1 LLTFLPNL
9 LKATEKI
16 MNLKRLEISGFKSF
30 RDKVVLDFSQGV
42 TAVVGPNGCGK
53 SNVVDAIRWVM
64 GEQRVKAL
72 RGKKM
77 DDVVFNGSQDAS
89 PVSMA
94 EVTMTLAANGQGFTG
109 AYAEMTEVSITR
121 RVVLDG
127 DSEYFINRVSCRL
140 LDIKEFFMGT
150 GVGTRT
156 YSLVEQGSVANMVEA
171 KPEDRRLFIEDAAGI
186 SKYKSR
192 KDAAV
197 RKMEATKINVQRLN
211 DIIKEVKSQL
221 NAVTRQAKRA
231 EQYKEIKQRMR
242 DAEIALAL
250 QNYTE
255 LVERGTSLQAVRNEL
270 HDRDAAGRASLEA
283 KEALLEEMKARL
295 LENEELINKS
305 RQELYEVKNTIS
317 IKEKNIEFSRRRIAD
332 ASERKRKDAA
342 ETDLALAKKDRLLT
356 EIANLRKTA
365 AEADERIAV
374 LKLEH
379 DEARRNI
386 ESLIDADKEINSEL
400 EEKKIIYIDVVTEK
414 AKLKNMISTLTKSI
428 DDLRRRKER
437 ENREI
442 EEGGKRLLELTS
454 RLQAVNEALQSDEEE
469 LTSLQDK
476 KESAAESLEKTK
488 ADLQHVEERLAAIK
502 EESSVKNSRVDSLR
516 EFQEAY
522 KWSSEGIKEIIE
534 KQESRDKFYGV
545 VADHINVPREYEA
558 AVEAVLGDKL
568 QYVVVKSQEDGAKAI
583 DYLKNSQLG
592 RGSFV
597 PVELRGSA
605 ATTYSAEHLQEAE
618 PLLRKVDC
626 NDDFRQIAD
635 CLLGDVLITPT
646 ITAGINLWKK
656 NGFRGTFVT
665 PDGDT
670 ISPQG
675 VLTGGSGSAVEKSL
689 LSTKREIAELEADVE
704 KLAAELVACTNQ
716 RKKLVSLMAQWEEEL
731 TQVKN
736 RIHSIEIDI
745 NGRKKDSERFGD
757 EVERLKQTIAAFE
770 FNHQNIEAEETE
782 AAERL
787 RAVSDDIGRKDEEE
801 KTLNEVISIFNTR
814 RVQSR
819 AAIDEQERQATAKK
833 VLLATLEEKKES
845 GLRTMS
851 RLQNDISSIENEVR
865 MKKEE
870 MISCERQLAE
880 FAQTIEADQA
890 ALEELY
896 RDLSVR
902 ETVLAEKQ
910 AGKNREDE
918 ELKTRENE
926 IREVQKKLDE
936 LRNKINETEIKC
948 REVVLHGENL
958 KAALAEKH
966 NVALEELLPEFTP
979 LEQEKLAQLKTT
991 LESDKQKIDNFGEVN
1006 LLALNEYEEL
1016 DKRYQFLSAQIAD
1029 LNDSLSSLERTI
1041 MRINKISRSRFA
1053 ETFTAVNE
1061 CFKKVF
1067 AHIFPGGHGEL
1078 HLTDE
1083 SDLLET
1089 GVDISIQ
1096 IPGKR
1101 AQNVSLLSGGEK
1113 SLAAIALIFAIL
1125 MYRPTPFLVLDEVDA
1140 ALDDANTNLFNRLI
1154 KDISDKSQVVMI
1166 THNKSTM
1173 EVADRLFGVT
1183 MQKRGISSLVSVNLN

>member
-1 LLTFLPNL
+1 
-9 LKATEKI
+9 

-30 RDKVVLDFSQGV
+30 REKVVLDFSTGV
-42 TAVVGPNGCGK
+42 TAIVGPNGCGK

-77 DDVVFNGSQDAS
+77 EDVVFNGSQDAA

-94 EVTMTLAANGQGFTG
+94 EVTMTLAANGQSFTG
-109 AYAEMTEVSITR
+109 VYAELAEVSITR

-127 DSEYFINRVSCRL
+127 ESEYFINRAPCRL
-140 LDIKEFFMGT
+140 LDIREFFMGT
-150 GVGTRT
+150 GVGART
-156 YSLVEQGSVANMVEA
+156 YSLVEQGSVASMVEA

-197 RKMEATKINVQRLN
+197 RKMDATKVNLQRLN
-211 DIIKEVKSQL
+211 DIIREVKSQL

-231 EQYKEIKQRMR
+231 EQYKEIKQRIR
-242 DAEIALAL
+242 DAELTLAL
-250 QNYTE
+250 QSYKE
-255 LVERGTSLQAVRNEL
+255 LLEQGASMQDIRNEL
-270 HDRDAAGRASLEA
+270 HDRDAVERTNLEA
-283 KEALLEEMKARL
+283 KESLLEEMKAKL

-305 RQELYEVKNTIS
+305 RHELYEVKNSIN
-317 IKEKNIEFSRRRIAD
+317 IKEKNIEFSRRRISD
-332 ASERKRKDAA
+332 ASERKQKDAA
-342 ETDLALAKKDRLLT
+342 ETDLALAKKDHLLS
-356 EIANLRKTA
+356 EIENLRKTA
-365 AEADERIAV
+365 TEADERIAA
-374 LKLEH
+374 LKMEH
-379 DEARRNI
+379 DEARQNI
-386 ESLIDADKEINSEL
+386 QSLIEADKDINSQL
-400 EEKKIIYIDVVTEK
+400 EEKKIIYIDIVTEK
-414 AKLKNMISTLTKSI
+414 AKLKNMISTLTKNI
-428 DDLRRRKER
+428 DDLKKRKER
-437 ENREI
+437 EGREI
-442 EEGGKRLLELTS
+442 EEGKKRLSELTS
-454 RLQAVNEALQSDEEE
+454 KLQAVNEALLGDEEE
-469 LTSLQDK
+469 LNSLQDR
-476 KESAAESLEKTK
+476 KESAADALEKAKT
-488 ADLQHVEERLAAIK
+488 DLQLVEERLAEIK
-502 EESSVKNSRVDSLR
+502 EESSVKTSRLDSLR

-522 KWSSEGIKEIIE
+522 KWSSEGIREIIE

-583 DYLKNSQLG
+583 DYLKNSQQG

-605 ATTYSAEHLQEAE
+605 VTTYSAEHLQEAE

-646 ITAGINLWKK
+646 ITTGINLWKK

-689 LSTKREIAELEADVE
+689 LATKREIAELEEDVE
-704 KLAAELVACTNQ
+704 KLAVELAAQTNQ
-716 RKKLVSLMAQWEEEL
+716 RKKLVSLIAQWDEEL
-731 TQVKN
+731 TQIKN
-736 RIHSIEIDI
+736 GIHRIEIDI
-745 NGRKKDSERFGD
+745 NGRKKDSERFTD
-757 EVERLKQTIAAFE
+757 EVARLKQTIAAFE
-770 FNHQNIEAEETE
+770 FNHRNIKTEEAEAEEKLHAIST
-782 AAERL
+782 
-787 RAVSDDIGRKDEEE
+787 DIGRNEEE
-801 KTLNEVISIFNTR
+801 ERTLNEEISVFNAR

-833 VLLATLEEKKES
+833 VLLATLEEKKEAD
-845 GLRTMS
+845 LRTMS
-851 RLQNDISSIENEVR
+851 RLQNDIRSIENEVR
-865 MKKEE
+865 VKKEE
-870 MISCERQLAE
+870 ITSCDRQLAE
-880 FAQTIEADQA
+880 LAQTIEADEG
-890 ALEELY
+890 ALEDLY
-896 RDLSVR
+896 RDMSVR
-902 ETVLAEKQ
+902 EDVLAEKQ
-910 AGKNREDE
+910 ASKTREDE
-918 ELKTRENE
+918 QLKARENE

-936 LRNKINETEIKC
+936 LRNQINQTEIKC
-948 REVVLHGENL
+948 REIVLHGENL
-958 KAALAEKH
+958 KAALVEKH
-966 NVALEELLPEFTP
+966 NVVLEDLLPEFIP
-979 LEQEKLAQLKTT
+979 IEKEKIAELRSALEN
-991 LESDKQKIDNFGEVN
+991 DKQKIDNFGEVN

-1029 LNDSLSSLERTI
+1029 LNESLSSLERTI

-1053 ETFTAVNE
+1053 ETFAAVNE

-1183 MQKRGISSLVSVNLN
+1183 MQKRGISTLVSVNLN